1 MTSVQCIARIELI
14 CGDAGRTADFYRAA
28 FDFTPDSNAPTEG
41 SARTIGLRL
50 GDQAI
55 TLLEGGPNARRYP
68 AGADGASLLFQH
80 FAIVVGDM
88 AAAHARLAKQSG
100 WTPLSTAGPQRLP
113 ASSGGVTAFKF
124 RDPDGHPLELLA
136 FPAGS
141 GTGYRQSAD
150 MFQGIDH
157 SALSV
162 ADTARSIAFYRSL
175 GLTVAGGSIN
185 KGPEQERLDGLPG
198 AHVDV
203 TSLALPDQS
212 RPHLELLCYAG
223 VSRRTSDP
231 AAPGDVASTRLVFT
245 VDTLPD
251 LQSLCDQHAAVLISP
266 PRHVHGQTVRAMMR
280 DPDGHLIVL
289 ESSSRASRLEE

>member
-1 MTSVQCIARIELI
+1 VTSVQCIARTELI
-14 CGDAGRTADFYRAA
+14 CGDARRTADFYRAA
-28 FDFTPDSNAPTEG
+28 FDFTPFAYVPAEG
-41 SARTIGLRL
+41 PARTIGLRL
-50 GDQAI
+50 GDQVI
-55 TLLEGGPNARRYP
+55 GLLEGGPHARRYP
-68 AGADGASLLFQH
+68 AGTNSASLLFQH

-88 AAAHARLAKQSG
+88 VAAYARLAGQSG

-141 GTGYRQSAD
+141 GNGCRQSAH

-203 TSLALPDQS
+203 TPLALPDQS
-212 RPHLELLCYAG
+212 RPHVELLCYDG
-223 VSRRTSDP
+223 VSRRTSGP
-231 AAPGDVASTRLVFT
+231 GAPGDVASTRLVFT
-245 VDTLPD
+245 VETVPD
-251 LQSLCDQHAAVLISP
+251 LQSLCDRHAAALVSP
-266 PRHVHGQTVRAMMR
+266 PKNVHGQTVRAMMR

-289 ESSSRASRLEE
+289 ESCSRAVGSEE